1 MKNLAPDITRQRL
14 LIEGIFSTDLDEE
27 RIAAYLSGIAQHLA
41 LRTYGQP
48 TIHATRGEGKAENEG
63 FDAFIPLIDSGIS
76 LYVWSA
82 KKFFAVLLF
91 TCKHF
96 DTENAVAY
104 TRRFFSA
111 EQIVHRS
118 F

>member
-14 LIEGIFSTDLDEE
+14 LIEGTFSTDLDEE
-27 RIAAYLSGIAQHLA
+27 KIAAYLSGIAEHLS

-48 TIHATRGEGKAENEG
+48 TIHATSGEGKAANEG

-76 LYVWSA
+76 LYVWSG

-96 DTENAVAY
+96 NTDKALAY
-104 TRRFFSA
+104 TRRFFEA
-111 EQIVHRS
+111 GEIVHQS